1 MSRQISMRH
10 LRCFLEI
17 AKTGSFTAA
26 ASRLFMTQSSI
37 THTIQQFEEGIGLKL
52 FDRSTRRVSLTI
64 EGERYVDEAQNLI
77 QLFDTSITDLRATA
91 QLQRGEIRIASAIS
105 FIELFMVDIVREFKI
120 RYPNIRVSIRDAGAA
135 LVERMVLNGE
145 IDLAI
150 AGRFEDRRELVYTPI
165 LRDRYG
171 AIFEKSDP
179 LAKKT
184 KKLLRWDQLDPE
196 RYIGLTDDTSIAV
209 HLKRCAPDFIKATKD
224 HEKFSST
231 TTLFPILRIPG
242 RYSLVP
248 ALTAASSASQGLVFR
263 LIENLNT
270 HRELCMVSRHLSSF
284 SPAAT
289 ALFQSI
295 QNTLKGSVLP
305 QGVTL
310 PDSEP

>member
-1 MSRQISMRH
+1 
-10 LRCFLEI
+10 
-17 AKTGSFTAA
+17 
-26 ASRLFMTQSSI
+26 MTQSSI

-52 FDRSTRRVSLTI
+52 FDRSTRRVSLTT
-64 EGERYVDEAQNLI
+64 EGERYVSEAQHLI
-77 QLFDTSITDLRATA
+77 QLFDTSIADLRATA

-105 FIELFMVDIVREFKI
+105 FIELFMVDIIRVFKI
-120 RYPNIRVSIRDAGAA
+120 NYPNIRVSIRDAGAA
-135 LVERMVLNGE
+135 LVEKMVLNGE
-145 IDLAI
+145 IDIAI
-150 AGRFEDRRELVYTPI
+150 AGRFENRHGLVYTP
-165 LRDRYG
+165 LLKDRYG

-184 KKLLRWDQLDPE
+184 KKSLNWEQLDPE
-196 RYIGLTDDTSIAV
+196 KYIGLTDDTSIAV
-209 HLKRCAPDFIKATKD
+209 HLKQFAPEFIKAAKD

-248 ALTAASSASQGLVFR
+248 ALSAASGTSQGLVFR
-263 LIENLNT
+263 LIENLNI

-295 QNTLKGSVLP
+295 QHTLKSSALP
-305 QGVTL
+305 PGVTL
-310 PDSEP
+310 PESLV

>member
-179 LAKKT
+179 LAKRT